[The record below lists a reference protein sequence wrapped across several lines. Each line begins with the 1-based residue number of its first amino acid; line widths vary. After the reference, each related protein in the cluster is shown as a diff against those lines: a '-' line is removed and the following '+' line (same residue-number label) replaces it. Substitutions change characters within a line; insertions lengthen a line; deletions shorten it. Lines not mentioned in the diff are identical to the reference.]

1 MKKKVVLVLTSAS
14 TLTMGAL
21 AMFIVP
27 KMNESAK
34 ANPPTYTISLDSSVN
49 LVEKDKGYLHQA
61 SVKNNKF
68 DVIGYGAN
76 AEGFCTIAKQ
86 SHDLTTHTGVKS
98 DEFTFE
104 GMVYNRSVIN
114 GFTSLTVTFSG
125 GSLYYKLTDFLM
137 EDMNFSDTSHPL
149 TSGTE
154 VSVNGGEAYFV
165 VYTQS
170 TTPVAIES
178 IDIEYECNGNIDGEM
193 IYNKNTSLG
202 GARSVSKRFTKEDSF
217 IELENNPTLN
227 TNNHSTGYDTD
238 PKEAHDNPDEAHPD
252 AWFRWN
258 GRFFTDSGVLGT
270 EFTFGMTII
279 GNISQVLDE
288 TDYFHYAVWPQFSYG
303 ATKWDAKKEKYVPY
317 DEQWI
322 QTYIGNDNYEPLG
335 KDHAPYPDDYTD
347 YTYTGRFY
355 GKYDSYDENW
365 NVDYSLGD
373 EGWKFADPDQ
383 VKIAGGGKTLREA
396 YKEHPL
402 PFWYLEFH
410 VYLDEDNDPK
420 CDISIN
426 GRLIYSEWIFYD
438 YDKVNKPSI
447 YITTF
452 PMHLINYGQD
462 DSELPRGSYV
472 GTFTYPRLIN

>member
-14 TLTMGAL
+14 TLTMSAL
-21 AMFIVP
+21 AMFLVP
-27 KMNESAK
+27 KINESAK

-86 SHDLTTHTGVKS
+86 SHDLTTHTGVVS
-98 DEFTFE
+98 DAYTFE

-149 TSGTE
+149 TSGTA
-154 VSVNGGEAYFV
+154 VSVTGGEAYFV

-178 IDIEYECNGNIDGEM
+178 IDIEYECNGNIDREM

-217 IELENNPTLN
+217 IELENNPTVN
-227 TNNHSTGYDTD
+227 TNNHSTGNDVS
-238 PKEAHDNPDEAHPD
+238 PAHADS
-252 AWFRWN
+252 WYRFN
-258 GRFFTDSGVLGT
+258 GKYFTNSASLGT

-288 TDYFHYAVWPQFSYG
+288 TDYFHYNVWPQFTYG
-303 ATKWDAKKEKYVPY
+303 NSS
-317 DEQWI
+317 DEPWV

-335 KDHAPYPDDYTD
+335 KDHALHPSDPYVEESF
-347 YTYTGRFY
+347 TGRFY
-355 GKYDSYDENW
+355 TNYDWYDENYEI
-365 NVDYSLGD
+365 DYNNTSGK
-373 EGWKFADPDQ
+373 WTFADPDIA
-383 VKIAGGGKTLREA
+383 KIPDGSMTFRQA
-396 YKEHPL
+396 YEEHPL

-410 VYLDEDNDPK
+410 VYLDGDNDPM

-426 GRLIYSEWIFYD
+426 GRVIYSSWIFENYD
-438 YDKVNKPSI
+438 TVNTPDISI
-447 YITTF
+447 KTL
-452 PMHLINYGQD
+452 PMHVVNYGLD
-462 DSELPRGSYV
+462 DSESPAASYIGS
-472 GTFTYPRLIN
+472 FTYPRSITSSQAI

>member
-14 TLTMGAL
+14 TLTMSAL

-27 KMNESAK
+27 KMNENAK
-34 ANPPTYTISLDSSVN
+34 ANPPTYTISLDSGVN
-49 LVEKDKGYLHQA
+49 LVEKDKGYLRQA

-68 DVIGYGAN
+68 DVIGYGEN

-86 SHDLTTHTGVKS
+86 SHDLTTHTGEVS
-98 DEFTFE
+98 DKYTFE

-125 GSLYYKLTDFLM
+125 GLLYYKLTDFLM

-149 TSGTE
+149 TSGME
-154 VSVNGGEAYFV
+154 VSVNDGEAYFV

-193 IYNKNTSLG
+193 MFNKNTALG

-227 TNNHSTGYDTD
+227 TNNHSTGFDID
-238 PKEAHDNPDEAHPD
+238 SVKKIHPD
-252 AWFRWN
+252 AWYRWN

-288 TDYFHYAVWPQFSYG
+288 TDYFHYAVWPQFTYAGDSEEP
-303 ATKWDAKKEKYVPY
+303 WV
-317 DEQWI
+317 

-335 KDHAPYPDDYTD
+335 KDGALHPSDPYVNEA
-347 YTYTGRFY
+347 YTGRFFTNY
-355 GKYDSYDENW
+355 GY
-365 NVDYSLGD
+365 YSGD
-373 EGWKFADPDQ
+373 WLFANPDTEL
-383 VKIAGGGKTLREA
+383 IADGSMTFRKA
-396 YKEHPL
+396 YEQYVL

-410 VYLDEDNDPK
+410 VYLNGENNAW
-420 CDISIN
+420 CDIKIN
-426 GRLIYSEWIFYD
+426 GMKVYSSYIFEN
-438 YDKVNKPSI
+438 YDKVNTPLLTIKTMPL
-447 YITTF
+447 
-452 PMHLINYGQD
+452 HVVNYGQD
-462 DSELPRGSYV
+462 DSELPRDSYV
-472 GTFTYPRLIN
+472 GTFTYPRFIN

>member
-1 MKKKVVLVLTSAS
+1 MKKKTLLVLTSAGS
-14 TLTMGAL
+14 LTMGVL
-21 AMFIVP
+21 AMFLVP
-27 KMNESAK
+27 KINESAK

-86 SHDLTTHTGVKS
+86 SHDLVTHSGVES
-98 DEFTFE
+98 DAYTFE
-104 GMVYNRSVIN
+104 GMIYNRSVIN
-114 GFTSLTVTFSG
+114 GFTSLTVTFG
-125 GSLYYKLTDFLM
+125 EGTLYYKLTDFLM
-137 EDMNFSDTSHPL
+137 EDMDFDTETHTL
-149 TSGTE
+149 TNGVPVE
-154 VSVNGGEAYFV
+154 VQNGEAYFV
-165 VYTQS
+165 VFNKS

-178 IDIEYECNGNIDGEM
+178 LDIEYQCNGDIDAEM
-193 IYNKNTSLG
+193 LFNKNTSLG

-217 IELENNPTLN
+217 IELENNPTLY
-227 TNNHSTGYDTD
+227 TNNHSTGNDISTD
-238 PKEAHDNPDEAHPD
+238 HDNS
-252 AWFRWN
+252 WYRWN
-258 GRFFTDSGVLGT
+258 GKYFTRSANLGT
-270 EFTFGMTII
+270 DFRFGMTII

-288 TDYFHYAVWPQFSYG
+288 TDYFHFNVWPQFSYG
-303 ATKWDAKKEKYVPY
+303 ATKWDEKKKEYVPF

-355 GKYDSYDENW
+355 GNYDSYDENW
-365 NVDYSLGD
+365 NVDYTLGD
-373 EGWKFADPDQ
+373 PGWKFADPDH
-383 VKIAGGGKTLREA
+383 VDIAGGGKTLREA
-396 YKEHPL
+396 YEEYPL

-426 GRLIYSEWIFYD
+426 GRLIYSEWIFYY
-438 YDKVNKPSI
+438 YDTVNKPSI

-462 DSELPRGSYV
+462 NSRNPRDSYV
-472 GTFTYPRLIN
+472 GSFTYPRLITE

>member
-21 AMFIVP
+21 AMFLVP
-27 KMNESAK
+27 KMNESVK

-86 SHDLTTHTGVKS
+86 SHDLITHTGVES
-98 DEFTFE
+98 DAYTFE

-114 GFTSLTVTFSG
+114 GFASLTVTFSG

-149 TSGTE
+149 TSGTA
-154 VSVNGGEAYFV
+154 VSVTGGKAYFV

-178 IDIEYECNGNIDGEM
+178 IDIEYECKGNIDGEM

-202 GARSVSKRFTKEDSF
+202 YARSGSKRVTKEDSF

-238 PKEAHDNPDEAHPD
+238 PREENPNPD
-252 AWFRWN
+252 AWYRWN
-258 GRFFTDSGVLGT
+258 GRFFTDSGALGT
-270 EFTFGMTII
+270 DFTFGMTIV

-288 TDYFHYAVWPQFSYG
+288 TDYFHYNVWPQFTYEGDSEEP
-303 ATKWDAKKEKYVPY
+303 WV
-317 DEQWI
+317 

-335 KDHAPYPDDYTD
+335 KAGALHPSDPYVDES
-347 YTYTGRFY
+347 YTGRFFTNFGYY
-355 GKYDSYDENW
+355 GGKW
-365 NVDYSLGD
+365 L
-373 EGWKFADPDQ
+373 FADPDEEN
-383 VKIAGGGKTLREA
+383 IADGSMTFREA
-396 YKEHPL
+396 YEQYSL
-402 PFWYLEFH
+402 PFWFLKFH
-410 VYLDEDNDPK
+410 VYLNSDEGYDAW
-420 CDISIN
+420 CDIEIN
-426 GRLIYSEWIFYD
+426 GLKVYSTYIFENYD
-438 YDKVNKPSI
+438 TVNKPSLRI
-447 YITTF
+447 KTM
-452 PMHLINYGQD
+452 PMHVVNYGQD
-462 DSELPRGSYV
+462 DSESPAASYV
-472 GTFTYPRLIN
+472 GSFTYPRLITASQAI